1 MMSVTDSVPPPQRFL
16 EPGWHTE
23 VDNRKPPD
31 GLSRHDSADTGTS
44 MDVETPSALRR
55 QLPAEELI
63 GAVPWVAGPDFT
75 SLT

>member
-1 MMSVTDSVPPPQRFL
+1 M
-16 EPGWHTE
+16 
-23 VDNRKPPD
+23 DNRKPPD